1 MTIVM
6 KSKSIYCTYIF
17 FIVLIL
23 SSCKKTG
30 EEAKPTPTTPVTD
43 SVVVDNAIRNFTFST
58 ETATLN
64 SGSTRSSRLLNPIS
78 TTSKLSKYGGWKSK
92 KTTAKGFFYT
102 LKTADKGWVLIDP
115 EGYYFFTLGVNSVE
129 KLGNQTLP
137 DSLWSIGANTMGSWA
152 DETINTSGGKKMPY
166 CPRWNLML
174 NFKNTSAKRKALWD
188 AGIIPVF
195 DPAFPDFADENFK
208 PVASYKNDPYVLGH
222 FTDNEL
228 PLYDNTTYGNL
239 LDRFLAI
246 ADKTDP
252 NQIAAKDWMIA
263 RKGANYTINAAD
275 REEFHGY
282 VSGTYYRIANEK
294 LKKYD
299 PNHMNLGS
307 RLHGGARKNKYIFRE
322 AGKYVDAISVN
333 AYNAWNLL
341 NDEMDVWANES
352 NKPFFITEF
361 YAKAQDTGLLNADGE
376 GFYVKTQAD
385 RARFFENFTLAL
397 LEHKG
402 CVGFHYFRHKDH
414 VDINTGLINAQNKW
428 HEPMKNSYVKIA
440 RDVYFLREFMV
451 K

>member
-1 MTIVM
+1 M
-6 KSKSIYCTYIF
+6 KSKNLYAIALFLIAS
-17 FIVLIL
+17 VLTVGTA
-23 SSCKKTG
+23 CKDKNGGGTIDP
-30 EEAKPTPTTPVTD
+30 KPNPTD
-43 SVVVDNAIRNFTFST
+43 SVVADNATRSFTFST

-64 SGSTRSSRLLNPIS
+64 SGTTRESRLLNPIT
-78 TTSKLSKYGGWKSK
+78 TTSILSKYGGWKSK
-92 KTTAKGFFYT
+92 KTTAKGFFYP
-102 LKTADKGWVLIDP
+102 LKTGDKGWVLVDP
-115 EGYYFFTLGVNSVE
+115 EGYYFLTVGVNSVE
-129 KLGNQTLP
+129 KLSGQTLP

-152 DETINTSGGKKMPY
+152 DETVNTSGGKKMPY

-174 NFKNTSAKRKALWD
+174 NFKNTNAKRKALWE

-195 DPAFPDFADENFK
+195 DPEFPDFADENFK
-208 PVASYKNDPYVLGH
+208 PTASYKNDPYVLGH

-228 PLYDNTTYGNL
+228 PIYDNTTYGNL

-252 NQIAAKDWMIA
+252 NQIAAKDWIVA
-263 RKGANYTINAAD
+263 RKGANYTIAATD

-282 VSGTYYRIANEK
+282 VAGTYYRIANEK
-294 LKKYD
+294 LKKHD
-299 PNHMNLGS
+299 PNHLNLGS

-322 AGKYVDAISVN
+322 AGKYVDVISVN
-333 AYNAWNLL
+333 AYSAWNLL

-361 YAKAQDTGLLNADGE
+361 YAKAQDTGLPNLEGA

-397 LEHKG
+397 LEHKN
-402 CVGFHYFRHKDH
+402 CVGFHHFRHKDH
-414 VDINTGLINAQNKW
+414 VDINTGLVNAQNKW
-428 HEPMKNSYVKIA
+428 HELLKNSYHKIA
-440 RDVYFLREFMV
+440 KDIYFLRESMV